1 MALRASSFRVALKLQ
16 QYEERLVGVGFDMS
30 GSS

>member
-1 MALRASSFRVALKLQ
+1 MALRAFLVALKLQ